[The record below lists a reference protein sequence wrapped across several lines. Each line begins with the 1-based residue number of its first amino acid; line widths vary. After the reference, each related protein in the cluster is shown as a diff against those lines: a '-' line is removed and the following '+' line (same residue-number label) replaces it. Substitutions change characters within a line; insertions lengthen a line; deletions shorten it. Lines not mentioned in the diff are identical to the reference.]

1 MVVITFKSGVTQ
13 IYKQDSPKLISLWRN
28 VENIASVVYGEY
40 MDGEDTSTEDET
52 NNDVIEEIKQTLGD
66 FIAAERAKA
75 NITQVSLI
83 QALNDD
89 GVCLKNRS
97 KRSGLY
103 SKNFISKIEHDKLYP
118 SLLEFQCV
126 LEALGL
132 DSTSKQIVNTFYD
145 EMGKIK
151 R

>member
-13 IYKQDSPKLISLWRN
+13 IYKQDSPKLITLWRN

-40 MDGEDTSTEDET
+40 MDGEDTSSDDEN

-89 GVCLKNRS
+89 GFCEKNRS

-103 SKNFISKIEHDKLYP
+103 SKNFISKIEHDKQYP
-118 SLLEFQCV
+118 SLLEFQCI

-132 DSTSKQIVNTFYD
+132 DSTSKDIVYTFFD
-145 EMGKIK
+145 ELGRIK
-151 R
+151 L